1 MDTILITYLN
11 LFLHAESRAHMAA
24 NIHSASQV
32 EAKDNFLKMFKRM
45 GVSAALNVSGIL
57 ASLFLKIVINLC
69 NFTQKLV
76 EKTTCDTQLGE
87 STRKSDILLK
97 NQFEELKMSTMKK
110 VKLIFNDQNE
120 ISTSADKRIA
130 ADLSP
135 RSISDDKD
143 DADSGVTLRIA
154 DVNDTDLILLFIK
167 ELARFEEM
175 EDSVIATS
183 TILQESLFPSNP
195 RRTANAEVII
205 LEVNGVPAGFT
216 LYFYNFSTFLG
227 KYGMYIEDLYVRSEY
242 RGKGY
247 GTSILKNICQR
258 AVEKNCGR
266 VEWWCLDWNERA
278 IKFYLGLGAEAMSDW
293 TVYRLSED
301 RIREIATEQPTL

>member
-1 MDTILITYLN
+1 
-11 LFLHAESRAHMAA
+11 
-24 NIHSASQV
+24 
-32 EAKDNFLKMFKRM
+32 M
-45 GVSAALNVSGIL
+45 GVSTALNVSGIL
-57 ASLFLKIVINLC
+57 VSFFLKIVINLC
-69 NFTQKLV
+69 NFTQKLID
-76 EKTTCDTQLGE
+76 KNTCTIQLGE
-87 STRKSDILLK
+87 RTKDSKILLK
-97 NQFEELKMSTMKK
+97 NQYEELKLSTMKK
-110 VKLIFNDQNE
+110 VKLIFNDHNE
-120 ISTSADKRIA
+120 ILASTNKRIG
-130 ADLSP
+130 ADLIP
-135 RSISDDKD
+135 RTKD
-143 DADSGVTLRIA
+143 DADSRVTLRIA
-154 DVNDTDLILLFIK
+154 DVNDTNLILLFIK

-175 EDSVIATS
+175 EDSVIATT
-183 TILQESLFPSNP
+183 TILQESLFPSDP
-195 RRTANAEVII
+195 AKTANAEVII
-205 LEVNGVPAGFT
+205 LEVDGAPAGFT

-301 RIREIATEQPTL
+301 RIKEISASG